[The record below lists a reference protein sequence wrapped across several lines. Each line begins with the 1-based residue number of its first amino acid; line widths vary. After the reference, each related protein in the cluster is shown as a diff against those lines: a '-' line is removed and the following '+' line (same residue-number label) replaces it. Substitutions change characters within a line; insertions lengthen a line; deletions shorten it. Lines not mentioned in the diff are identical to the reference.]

1 MYIVYY
7 IYRIVLAMVLRA
19 MQLQKQ
25 NGDFRTLPHGP
36 LEYMQVIYL
45 LTFDN
50 NSSIALIFPIS
61 EHYIATPPDISFW
74 PFLTRKKQSVVKNG
88 DDDEDIYRFMAH
100 KIGKRGKNGTRFMLL
115 PLTDALD
122 AHRGLKMEKNNDF

>member
-1 MYIVYY
+1 
-7 IYRIVLAMVLRA
+7 MVLRA

-36 LEYMQVIYL
+36 LK
-45 LTFDN
+45 F
-50 NSSIALIFPIS
+50 ALIFPIS
-61 EHYIATPPDISFW
+61 EHYIATPPDISFL
-74 PFLTRKKQSVVKNG
+74 PFLTRQKQSVVKNG

-115 PLTDALD
+115 PLTDALE
-122 AHRGLKMEKNNDF
+122 AHRGLKMEKNNDFGKKNSFKKAFEPNIVPLWLVQ